1 MKSRSRVLA
10 VWVCGGLFFA
20 AWLLASAMAAER
32 TIQVTVSGSM
42 FGRIHTLSNI
52 FEKENPGTQI
62 TINLA
67 PSVDD
72 VIAEF
77 LGKPTTVAMT
87 TRHLTEKERQV
98 AQSKGIDLAEHLI
111 GYGGIVI
118 ITDTSNPVSELT
130 VDQVRMVFRGDVT
143 RWNELGGNDNSI
155 SVFRTGQRYPGTT
168 FFMQEDFLL
177 GQPFAIK
184 AAVEEEFSAVM
195 RMVSQTPGSIGYTR
209 IRDAFESPIA
219 SEFRV
224 KVVKIKKDN
233 TSPAIMPSRTTVNDA
248 TYPIRR
254 PYYLYLEK
262 KMDGEAKKFVDF
274 ILKKGWGQQTL

>member
-1 MKSRSRVLA
+1 MKSMSRGFA
-10 VWVCGGLFFA
+10 VWFLGGLFLA
-20 AWLLASAMAAER
+20 AGLLSSVMAAER
-32 TIQVTVSGSM
+32 TLQVTVSGSM
-42 FGRIHTLSNI
+42 FGRIHTLSNS
-52 FEKENPGTQI
+52 FEKENPGTKI

-72 VIAEF
+72 VITQL
-77 LGKPTTVAMT
+77 LGKATTVAMT
-87 TRHLTEKERQV
+87 TRHITEKEKQI
-98 AQSKGIDLAEHLI
+98 ALSKGMDLAEHLI

-118 ITDTSNPVSELT
+118 ITDTGNPLNELT
-130 VDQVRMVFRGDVT
+130 VDQARMVFKGDVT

-155 SVFRTGQRYPGTT
+155 SVFRTGRKYPGTT

-184 AAVEEEFSAVM
+184 AAVEEEFSTVM
-195 RMVSQTPGSIGYTR
+195 RMVAQTPGSIGYTR

-224 KVVKIKKDN
+224 KVLKIKKDN
-233 TSPAIMPSRTTVNDA
+233 ASPAIMPSRTTISDG

-262 KMDGEAKKFVDF
+262 KINGEVKKFVDF
-274 ILKKGWGQQTL
+274 ILKKGWGQQIL